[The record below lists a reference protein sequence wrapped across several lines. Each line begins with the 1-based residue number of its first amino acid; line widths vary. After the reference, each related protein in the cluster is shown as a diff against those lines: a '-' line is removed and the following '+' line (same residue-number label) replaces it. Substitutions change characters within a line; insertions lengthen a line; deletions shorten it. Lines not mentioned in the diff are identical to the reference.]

1 MSPSSRS
8 ALLCLALAGGLA
20 LRAQEIS
27 PPGLYGVVK
36 GSHYTIA
43 SGLFRVAVPVLP
55 ELGGQVHDTE
65 NVVTFDDDVSTHV
78 SIAAFPFDL
87 SQKWEFETRG
97 VRDYLAYFYAEFVFP
112 DFLQRH
118 PGSLNEAS
126 EFSPE
131 LQGGAL
137 LVYTLLP
144 GGSFF
149 EDKAS
154 VLPTPRQ
161 EPPVAKRGTLLFVR
175 EGAIFILSA
184 ELAERVT
191 QRSTFQKTPAEENA
205 LLRERLL
212 ALVGRMTIPAPKPA
226 ARNP

>member
-1 MSPSSRS
+1 MSLSFRS

-20 LRAQEIS
+20 LRAQDVPS
-27 PPGLYGVVK
+27 PGLYGTIK
-36 GSHYTIA
+36 GSNYTIA
-43 SGLFRVAVPVLP
+43 SGLFRVAIPVLP

-118 PGSLNEAS
+118 PGSANEAS

-131 LQGGAL
+131 LQGGGL
-137 LVYTLLP
+137 LVYAVLP

-149 EDKAS
+149 AAKAS
-154 VLPTPRQ
+154 VLTP
-161 EPPVAKRGTLLFVR
+161 PGADAPVAKRGTLLFVR

-212 ALVGRMTIPAPKPA
+212 ALVGRMTIPAPKFAP
-226 ARNP
+226 RTP

>member
-1 MSPSSRS
+1 MSLSSRS

-20 LRAQEIS
+20 LRAQEIA

-36 GSHYTIA
+36 GSNYTIA
-43 SGLFRVAVPVLP
+43 SGLFRVAIPVLP
-55 ELGGQVHDTE
+55 ELGGQVPDTE
-65 NVVTFDDDVSTHV
+65 HVVTFDDHVSTHV

-97 VRDYLAYFYAEFVFP
+97 GRDYLAYFYAEFVFP

-118 PGSLNEAS
+118 PGSANEAS

-131 LQGGAL
+131 AQGGAL
-137 LVYTLLP
+137 FVYALLP

-149 EDKAS
+149 EDQA
-154 VLPTPRQ
+154 TPRQ
-161 EPPVAKRGTLLFVR
+161 EAPVAKRGTMLFVR
-175 EGAIFILSA
+175 EGAVFILSA

-191 QRSTFQKTPAEENA
+191 QRSAFRKTPAEENA

-212 ALVGRMTIPAPKPA
+212 ALVGRMTIPAPKA
-226 ARNP
+226 AVRAP